1 MDGSTEK
8 EALVPAGN
16 AHGGKKAKRERS
28 RLPRGERERLI
39 VAEAARFFAEVGF
52 EGQTRVLAQRLGV
65 TQPLLYR
72 YFPDKDALIARV
84 CRDIAASEWDQ
95 GWTMIL
101 RDRARSL
108 DERLIEI
115 YRLYTRARASNDGIR
130 LFLFAALRD
139 ERLAIERLR
148 RLHDLLFLP
157 VCAEARAESG
167 RAEGPIGA
175 AEIDIV
181 AGLHGAV
188 TCALLNRVTRQT
200 TDWAQFDLTI
210 AAMVRIG
217 VEALRGVL
225 AAEG

>member
-1 MDGSTEK
+1 MEK
-8 EALVPAGN
+8 EAIAQDGI
-16 AHGGKKAKRERS
+16 AHNGKKAKGERS

-95 GWTMIL
+95 RWSLIL
-101 RDRARSL
+101 RDRARPL
-108 DERLIEI
+108 EARLVEI

-139 ERLAIERLR
+139 EQLAIERLR

-157 VCAEARAESG
+157 VCAEARAEAG
-167 RAEGPIGA
+167 RAEGPVGA
-175 AEIDIV
+175 GEIDIV

-188 TCALLNRVTRQT
+188 TCALLHRVTRQA
-200 TDWAQFDLTI
+200 TDWAQFDQTI

-217 VEALRGVL
+217 VEALRG
-225 AAEG
+225 AAAAGG